1 MGWEGFILA
10 LQAATWVKRN
20 VQLVAGRGL
29 GVPRCSGPRILKRT
43 PSFYGIN
50 EEVWGTEASR
60 REGSFTLA
68 LPHSS
73 LQVSIWDLERE
84 SVCVYVWVWRAFEK
98 FSGFS
103 SAVWNVWGETRWGKA
118 ERSCYLRFKET
129 PKEYWALCS
138 NAGWMRLVCQ
148 PVLGGQPEK
157 LEDRDVYH
165 SWKGYGQRSQLC
177 LKPHYSKYG
186 PPKGGIS
193 SPVPEPASTFQKD
206 LPVYLKNTATD
217 YSNSPS
223 VLCIKS
229 IFSDCDSYQSQV
241 EGICSISG

>member
-1 MGWEGFILA
+1 MGGEKCPASGWKGNGCTVVLGAQDLKTDTQSLWNKWGSLRHRSQQKRRQFHACPAPFLPSSQYLGF
-10 LQAATWVKRN
+10 
-20 VQLVAGRGL
+20 
-29 GVPRCSGPRILKRT
+29 
-43 PSFYGIN
+43 
-50 EEVWGTEASR
+50 
-60 REGSFTLA
+60 
-68 LPHSS
+68 
-73 LQVSIWDLERE
+73 RE
-84 SVCVYVWVWRAFEK
+84 SEWVCACVWVWRAFEE

-103 SAVWNVWGETRWGKA
+103 SAVWNVWGETRCGKA
-118 ERSCYLRFKET
+118 KRSCYLRFKDT

-138 NAGWMRLVCQ
+138 NAGWTCLVCR
-148 PVLGGQPEK
+148 PMLGGQPER
-157 LEDRDVYH
+157 LEINRDVYH

-206 LPVYLKNTATD
+206 LPVYLKSLATD

-229 IFSDCDSYQSQV
+229 IFSNCDSYQSQV